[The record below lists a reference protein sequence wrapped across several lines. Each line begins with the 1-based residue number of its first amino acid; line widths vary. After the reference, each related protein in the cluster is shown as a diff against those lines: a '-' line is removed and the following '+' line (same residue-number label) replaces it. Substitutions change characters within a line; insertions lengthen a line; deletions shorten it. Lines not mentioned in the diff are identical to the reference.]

1 MRVLVTGGSGIVGSY
16 LRRVLAPAHL
26 LTCFSRTAPAEPWD
40 AWIGGDL
47 MDADRLRR
55 ATAGHDAVIHLAAVP
70 GPGRADP
77 ADLLTLNVIGTVNV
91 LEAAVACGVDRVI
104 LASSA
109 AATGF
114 SFQTHDISPRYLPI
128 DEAHPDAPQD
138 EYGLSKLLAEAACKR
153 YTDRHGLPTICLR
166 INHNWCVDTAGADVA
181 VRCGWAGRADMT
193 RQRLWDERYRRAI
206 REPDGAWPTPGPPPP
221 RNLLWAVTDLR
232 DAAGAFGLALGP
244 TGPRQVV
251 FLPAGPHTC
260 RLTPPPVLLHRQF
273 PNGARR
279 APLTGFESPF
289 SSAKA
294 AELLGYRP
302 RSGWRGSDFDAW
314 LQAQPEEPNA

>member
-16 LRRVLAPAHL
+16 LRRALAPAHR

-40 AWIGGDL
+40 AWIGGDI
-47 MDADRLRR
+47 MDTDGLRQ
-55 ATAGHDAVIHLAAVP
+55 ACAGQDAVIHLAAVP
-70 GPGRADP
+70 GPGRAAP
-77 ADLLTLNVIGTVNV
+77 AELLTLNVIGTVNV
-91 LEAAVACGVDRVI
+91 LEATVACGVERVV

-114 SFQTHDISPRYLPI
+114 SFQTHDIVPRYLPI
-128 DEAHPDAPQD
+128 DEEHPDAPQD

-153 YTDRHGLPTICLR
+153 YTDRHGLSTICLR
-166 INHNWCVDTAGADVA
+166 INHNWCVDRAGAEIA
-181 VRCGWAGRADMT
+181 VRCGWAGRSGMT
-193 RQRLWDERYRRAI
+193 RERLWGERYRRAI
-206 REPDGAWPTPGPPPP
+206 REPDGVWPTPGPPPP

-232 DAAGAFGLALGP
+232 DAAATFGLALAA
-244 TGPRQVV
+244 TDLRHEV
-251 FLPAGPHTC
+251 FLIAGTDTC
-260 RLTPPPVLLHRQF
+260 SLIPTPELLDRHF
-273 PNGARR
+273 PDVERR
-279 APLTGFESPF
+279 APLSGFDSPF

-314 LQAQPEEPNA
+314 LQAQPQGPKA

>member
-16 LRRVLAPAHL
+16 LRRALAPAHR
-26 LTCFSRTAPAEPWD
+26 LTCFSRTAPAERWD

-47 MDADRLRR
+47 MDADGLRQ
-55 ATAGHDAVIHLAAVP
+55 ACAGQDAVIHLAAVP
-70 GPGRADP
+70 GPGRAAP
-77 ADLLTLNVIGTVNV
+77 AELLTLNVIGTVNV
-91 LEAAVACGVDRVI
+91 LEAAVACGVERVV

-114 SFQTHDISPRYLPI
+114 SFQTHDIVPRYLPI
-128 DEAHPDAPQD
+128 DDEHPDVPQD

-153 YTDRHGLPTICLR
+153 YTERHGLSTICLR
-166 INHNWCVDTAGADVA
+166 INHNWCVDRAGAEIA
-181 VRCGWAGRADMT
+181 VRCGWAGRSGMT
-193 RQRLWDERYRRAI
+193 RERLWGERYRRAI
-206 REPDGAWPTPGPPPP
+206 REPDGVWPTPGPPPP

-232 DAAGAFGLALGP
+232 DAAATFGLALAA
-244 TGPRQVV
+244 TDLRHEV
-251 FLPAGPHTC
+251 FLIAGTDTC
-260 RLTPPPVLLHRQF
+260 SLIPTPELLDRHF
-273 PNGARR
+273 PDVERR
-279 APLTGFESPF
+279 APLSGFDSPF

-314 LQAQPEEPNA
+314 LQAQPQGPKA

>member
-16 LRRVLAPAHL
+16 LRRALAPAHL

-40 AWIGGDL
+40 AWVRGDL
-47 MDADRLRR
+47 MDSDALRR

-128 DEAHPDAPQD
+128 DEAHPDAPED

-193 RQRLWDERYRRAI
+193 RQRLWGERYRRAI

-232 DAAGAFGLALGP
+232 DAAGAFGLALGA
-244 TGPRQVV
+244 TGLRHEV
-251 FLPAGPHTC
+251 FLIAGADTC
-260 RLTPPPVLLHRQF
+260 SLIPTPELLDRHF
-273 PNGARR
+273 PNVERR

-314 LQAQPEEPNA
+314 LQAQPEEPDA